1 MQRLL
6 LVLLGASLL
15 AFSAFVAV
23 KVPFLAYGMP
33 NKLPGAEAIAQWRGW
48 VFGAHIVSGQI
59 AVVCLIG
66 ATLGARAGLL
76 SVALYL
82 ALGFGGLPVF
92 AHGGGMAYIAQPTVG
107 YLLGFLPAAVV
118 VGIWGNSHRFD
129 PTWLGMI
136 AGLLVV
142 KAVGGFVELITTGHL
157 FHLGAWWQIIALQIL
172 AFLPGEVALLTC
184 LAVAL
189 TAWRRTQ
196 LAIDSW
202 RLTRRA
208 KRRPLFAGHHED
220 DEAWEDEGGPALPMT
235 T

>member
-33 NKLPGAEAIAQWRGW
+33 SKLPGAEAIAQWRGW

-66 ATLGARAGLL
+66 ATLGARAGFLA
-76 SVALYL
+76 VALYL

-92 AHGGGMAYIAQPTVG
+92 AHGGGPAYLGQPTVG
-107 YLLGFLPAAVV
+107 YLLGFLPAAIW
-118 VGIWGNSHRFD
+118 VGLWSNSPRLD
-129 PTWLGMI
+129 PTCFGMVG
-136 AGLLVV
+136 GLLVV
-142 KAVGGFVELITTGHL
+142 KAVGGFVELIMTGHL
-157 FHLGAWWQIIALQIL
+157 FHLGAWWQIIALQVL
-172 AFLPGEVALLTC
+172 AFLPGELALLTC

-189 TAWRRTQ
+189 TLWRRTRI
-196 LAIDSW
+196 LVDGW
-202 RLTRRA
+202 RLARRA
-208 KRRPLFAGHHED
+208 RRRPLFTQGPD
-220 DEAWEDEGGPALPMT
+220 DEEEGWEDEGPVALPT
-235 T
+235 